1 MDKPGLDKPTNWKEY
16 LGNRLVSK
24 LDDNNLTPPSDPY
37 TRTDYRLVMK
47 DRGKF
52 VCVPNDQG
60 MHGDCFDAD
69 KLAGHALTASSS
81 NRTIVPIMTMAS
93 GANPS

>member
-16 LGNRLVSK
+16 LGNQLVAK
-24 LDDNNLTPPSDPY
+24 LDDNNLTLPSDNY

-52 VCVPNDQG
+52 VCEPNDEG

-69 KLAGHALTASSS
+69 KLAGHALTASS
-81 NRTIVPIMTMAS
+81 NRRTIVPPLFLETR
-93 GANPS
+93 

>member
-1 MDKPGLDKPTNWKEY
+1 L
-16 LGNRLVSK
+16 
-24 LDDNNLTPPSDPY
+24 PPDEY

-52 VCVPNDQG
+52 VCEPNDQG

-69 KLAGHALTASSS
+69 KLAGHALTARSSRLS
-81 NRTIVPIMTMAS
+81 VEALECMRQMVRETHTARVV
-93 GANPS
+93 G